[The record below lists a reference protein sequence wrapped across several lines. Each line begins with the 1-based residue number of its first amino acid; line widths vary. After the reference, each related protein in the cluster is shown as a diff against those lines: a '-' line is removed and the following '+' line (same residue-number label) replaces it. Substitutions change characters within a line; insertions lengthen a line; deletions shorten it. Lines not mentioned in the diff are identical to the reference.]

1 MTYLLVNVYAAGSE
15 LNLSDQIT
23 VPLTVWE
30 AMTASGS
37 SSGPCIPRTEVAG
50 PCFVEVTENSGVFGR
65 IVPGSTTTVE
75 GDTCQLPQWMVD
87 RLGVEEEGTWVLLSK
102 CALQKAGVVTL
113 RAREEAT
120 LTEVDDPVTMLS
132 EIMSA
137 SWACLSVGS
146 ALPLICGTFDVIGIE
161 GTDGSSMSGACILDT
176 DVIMELIPALDHA
189 DTPTPSSAASSSA
202 SASASA
208 ALGNKET
215 GVEAAENTSMITTS
229 MFPLLQEH
237 RQQQHQQ
244 NQQNQQ
250 NQQTQNKFQRRRSEV
265 GFSPF
270 QGVGRRTCDP

>member
-1 MTYLLVNVYAAGSE
+1 MTYLLANVYAEGSE

-30 AMTASGS
+30 AMTGS
-37 SSGPCIPRTEVAG
+37 SSSSSSSSSPG

-65 IVPGSTTTVE
+65 IIPGSTTSVE
-75 GDTCQLPQWMVD
+75 GDACKLPQWMID
-87 RLGVEEEGTWVLLSK
+87 RLGIEEEGTWVLLSK
-102 CALQKAGVVTL
+102 CVLQKAGVVTL
-113 RAREEAT
+113 RVREEAT

-146 ALPLICGTFDVIGIE
+146 ALPLVCGTFDIIGME
-161 GTDGSSMSGACILDT
+161 GVDGTSISGACILDT
-176 DVIMELIPALDHA
+176 DVVMELIPALDHA
-189 DTPTPSSAASSSA
+189 DTPTPSPAASA
-202 SASASA
+202 SASASSSA
-208 ALGNKET
+208 SSASSSVQENT
-215 GVEAAENTSMITTS
+215 SNTSMITTS

-237 RQQQHQQ
+237 RQQHNEQSQQ
-244 NQQNQQ
+244 NHQNHQ
-250 NQQTQNKFQRRRSEV
+250 NHQTQNKFQRRRSEV

>member
-1 MTYLLVNVYAAGSE
+1 MTYLLANVYAAGSE

-30 AMTASGS
+30 AMTGS
-37 SSGPCIPRTEVAG
+37 SSSSSSG

-65 IVPGSTTTVE
+65 IVPGLE
-75 GDTCQLPQWMVD
+75 GDACQLPQWMID
-87 RLGVEEEGTWVLLSK
+87 RLGIEEEGTWVLLSK
-102 CALQKAGVVTL
+102 CVLQKAGVVTL

-146 ALPLICGTFDVIGIE
+146 ALPLVCGTFDVIGIE
-161 GTDGSSMSGACILDT
+161 GVDGTSISGACILDT

-189 DTPTPSSAASSSA
+189 DTPTPSSSASSSSASSSA
-202 SASASA
+202 VP
-208 ALGNKET
+208 ERPT
-215 GVEAAENTSMITTS
+215 PEAAVNTSMITTS

-237 RQQQHQQ
+237 RQQHNEQIHQSHQ
-244 NQQNQQ
+244 NH
-250 NQQTQNKFQRRRSEV
+250 QTQNKFQRRRSEV

>member
-1 MTYLLVNVYAAGSE
+1 MTYLLANVYAAGSE

-30 AMTASGS
+30 AMTGFS
-37 SSGPCIPRTEVAG
+37 SSSSSSPG

-65 IVPGSTTTVE
+65 IVPGSTTSVE
-75 GDTCQLPQWMVD
+75 GDACQLPQWMID
-87 RLGVEEEGTWVLLSK
+87 RLGIEEEGTWVLLSK
-102 CALQKAGVVTL
+102 CVLQKAGVVTL

-120 LTEVDDPVTMLS
+120 LTEIDDPVTMLS
-132 EIMSA
+132 EVMSA

-146 ALPLICGTFDVIGIE
+146 ALPLICGTFDVIGME
-161 GTDGSSMSGACILDT
+161 GLDGTSISGACILDT

-189 DTPTPSSAASSSA
+189 DTPTPSTAASSS
-202 SASASA
+202 SSSSVP
-208 ALGNKET
+208 ERPT
-215 GVEAAENTSMITTS
+215 PEAAVNTSMITTS

-237 RQQQHQQ
+237 RQQHNEQIHQSQQ
-244 NQQNQQ
+244 NNQNHQSH
-250 NQQTQNKFQRRRSEV
+250 QTQNKFQRRRSEV

>member
-1 MTYLLVNVYAAGSE
+1 MTYLLANVYAAGSE

-37 SSGPCIPRTEVAG
+37 SSTG

-75 GDTCQLPQWMVD
+75 GDACHLPQWMID
-87 RLGVEEEGTWVLLSK
+87 RLGVEEEGTWLLLSK
-102 CALQKAGVVTL
+102 CSLQKAGVVTL

-202 SASASA
+202 SA

-215 GVEAAENTSMITTS
+215 GAEAAENTSIITTS

-237 RQQQHQQ
+237 RQ
-244 NQQNQQ
+244 QQNQQ